1 MDYSW
6 KEHDRILDKAMIKNM
21 IEGEVIEIEK
31 SPCCSADI
39 KFTEN
44 SGVYVQPGIYCS
56 KCKKLL

>member
-6 KEHDRILDKAMIKNM
+6 KEHDRILDKALLKKMY
-21 IEGEVIEIEK
+21 EGESVENEK
-31 SPCCSADI
+31 SPCCNESI

-44 SGVYVQPGIYCS
+44 SGIYVMPGIYCS